1 MILRILLLTTLLV
14 GGSTFITGCSTPFLT
29 LPGKSLQGIEA
40 DAESWEFA
48 AEFKIMQLETRPL
61 NPYSVFHR
69 VVLKHYNLYLYAAEH
84 RRWHDYIKQDPE
96 VRVKLGDKIYRARAV
111 EVTDPEEL
119 KDFSTSRT
127 IYRLILK

>member
-1 MILRILLLTTLLV
+1 MVYRNMLLTTLLI
-14 GGSTFITGCSTPFLT
+14 GCGFLIISCSTPFLT

-40 DAESWEFA
+40 NAESWEFA
-48 AEFKIMQLETRPL
+48 AEFKIMQLETRLL
-61 NPYSVFHR
+61 NPYSVFHL
-69 VVLKHYNLYLYAAEH
+69 VVLKHNNLYLNAAKH

-96 VRVKLGDKIYRARAV
+96 VRVKLGDKIYRAIAV

-119 KDFSTSRT
+119 KDFSTRRT

>member
-48 AEFKIMQLETRPL
+48 AEFKIMQLETRRL
-61 NPYSVFHR
+61 NPYSVFHL
-69 VVLKHYNLYLYAAEH
+69 VVLKHNNLYLNAAKH

-119 KDFSTSRT
+119 KDFSTRRT